1 MAETIFQKIIDKEI
15 PADIIYE
22 DEKSLV
28 FKDINP
34 VAQTHILI
42 IPKKQIEKISDAE
55 ETDQDLLGHLLIVAG
70 KVARQLGVENAFRLV
85 VNNGAGAQQTVF
97 HLHIHLIAERE
108 FSWPPG

>member
-28 FKDINP
+28 FKDINT
-34 VAQTHILI
+34 VAPTHILI

>member
-1 MAETIFQKIIDKEI
+1 MADTIFQKIIDKEL
-15 PADIIYE
+15 PAEFVYE

-34 VAQTHILI
+34 TAPTHLLI
-42 IPKKQIEKISDAE
+42 IPKKQIDKISDASE
-55 ETDQDLLGHLLIVAG
+55 EDQDLLGHLLLVAG
-70 KVARQLGVENAFRLV
+70 KVARQLGIEEAFRLV